1 MDEERAEQEKMTPY
15 HSQYY
20 AHELTKRCSSE
31 KLEKLSQSLFN
42 ASVDMN
48 PHQIEAALFAFR
60 SPLSR
65 GAILADEVG
74 LGKTIEAALIISQL
88 WAERK
93 RRILII
99 VPTSLRKQWNRELVE
114 KFFISSQILE
124 TRLYNALK
132 KQGQSN
138 PFELSDEIAIC
149 SYHFAR
155 SKADDIRR
163 INWDLVIIDE
173 AHRLRNVYKK
183 STKIARAILEAI
195 QPCPKVLLT
204 ATPLQNNLMELYGL
218 TQFIDQHI
226 FGDEISFRSLFGRHN
241 NLKASHF
248 ADLKARLRPI
258 CQRTLRRQVTEYVPY
273 TNRLAI
279 TQDFTPSEH
288 EQRLY
293 DEISEYLSRDEL
305 LAMPSGQRQLI
316 TMVFRKLLASST
328 FAIAGT
334 LETLV
339 SRLKTEL
346 TDLQP
351 EKDLTETMSEDFE
364 SLEEI
369 KEEWTEEEEAPPP
382 ESAEEN
388 RTDTPQVQLLKAEI
402 EELEGYRNLAVS
414 ITENAKGQELLT
426 ALKKG
431 FAKLA
436 ELGAARKAVIFTES
450 RRTQA
455 YLKQLLEEN
464 GYQHEIVLFNGTNTD
479 PESQQIYKD
488 WCERHAGD
496 DQITGS
502 RTADMRSALVE
513 HFHNRAS
520 ILITTESGAEG
531 INLQFASL
539 VVNYDLPWNPQ
550 RIEQRIGRC
559 HRYGQK
565 HDVVVINFLN
575 RKNAAD
581 VRVFQLL
588 SEKFR
593 LFDGVFGASDEVLG
607 AIESGVDFEKRI
619 AEIYQNCR
627 TPEQIEAAFNTLQ
640 QELEEQIAARLADTR
655 QQLLEHFDEEV
666 HERLRLNREQ
676 TRQQISRL
684 EEWLWLLTKYE
695 LDGLATF
702 NADHY
707 AFDLKTVPDG
717 MTEDGVPCGHYQ
729 LLTKVTEG
737 DAAIHYRPGHP
748 LAETLIERAKE
759 KQIAPHE
766 VAFLYSQHPT
776 KISVVENLLAKTG
789 WLSLTQVSIKAL
801 DTEDHLVFAAL
812 TDDGELVD
820 QETCERLF
828 AIAGSVGAE
837 VSVPLEWQER
847 LMTATETS
855 TNSIIE
861 DISSRNNNYFEQ
873 EMEKVDK
880 WAEDLKESLEIE
892 LKELDVQIKAL
903 KREAR
908 LAADLQ
914 TKLDHRRKASE
925 LEKQRHR
932 KRRGIFEAQDEIENK
947 REDLIAEVENRL
959 KQTVTKKPLFT
970 IRWSVI

>member
-1 MDEERAEQEKMTPY
+1 MSEKKQGKEKMTPY

-31 KLEKLSQSLFN
+31 KIEKLSQSLFN
-42 ASVDMN
+42 ATVDMN

-99 VPTSLRKQWNRELVE
+99 VPTSLRKQWNRELIE
-114 KFFISSQILE
+114 KFFLSSQILE

-132 KQGQSN
+132 KQGRLS
-138 PFELSDEIAIC
+138 PFELDDEIAIC

-195 QPCPKVLLT
+195 QSRPKVLLT

-226 FGDEISFRSLFGRHN
+226 FGDEVSFRSLFGRN
-241 NLKASHF
+241 SDLKDGHF
-248 ADLKARLRPI
+248 TDLKARLRPI

-279 TQDFTPSEH
+279 AQDFTPSER

-305 LAMPSGQRQLI
+305 LAMPSSQRQLI

-339 SRLKTEL
+339 ARLKTEL
-346 TDLQP
+346 TELQP
-351 EKDLTETMSEDFE
+351 EKELTETVAEDFE

-369 KEEWTEEEEAPPP
+369 KEEWAEEEESPTP
-382 ESAEEN
+382 ESAEEGGA
-388 RTDTPQVQLLKAEI
+388 DTRQIQLLKAEI
-402 EELEGYRNLAVS
+402 GELEGYRDLAVS

-426 ALKKG
+426 ALEKG

-455 YLKQLLEEN
+455 YLKLLLEEHD
-464 GYQHEIVLFNGTNTD
+464 YQDEIVLFNGTNTD
-479 PESQQIYKD
+479 PESQQIYKE
-488 WCERHAGD
+488 WSEQHTGD

-513 HFHNRAS
+513 HFRDRAS

-565 HDVVVINFLN
+565 HDVVVVNFLN

-619 AEIYQNCR
+619 ADIYQNCR
-627 TPEQIEAAFNTLQ
+627 TLQQIEEAFNTLQ
-640 QELEEQIAARLADTR
+640 KELEEQISTRLADTR
-655 QQLLEHFDEEV
+655 QKLLEHFDEEV
-666 HERLRLNREQ
+666 HERLRFNREQ

-684 EEWLWLLTKYE
+684 EDWLWLLTQYE

-702 NADHY
+702 NADQY
-707 AFDLKTVPDG
+707 AFHLEALPDG
-717 MTEDGVPCGHYQ
+717 MTEDGARCGHYQ
-729 LLTKVTEG
+729 LLTRVVDR
-737 DAAIHYRPGHP
+737 DATIHYRPGHP
-748 LAETLIERAKE
+748 LAETLIERAK
-759 KQIAPHE
+759 KRQITPHE
-766 VAFLYSQHPT
+766 VTFLYGQHPT
-776 KISVVENLLAKTG
+776 KISIVENLLTKTG
-789 WLSLTQVSIKAL
+789 WLSLTQVSIEAL
-801 DTEDHLVFAAL
+801 DAEDHLVFAAL
-812 TDDGELVD
+812 TDDGKLVD
-820 QETCERLF
+820 QEICERLF
-828 AIAGSVGAE
+828 SVAGNVGAE
-837 VSVPLEWQER
+837 ISVPLKCQER
-847 LMTATETS
+847 LMTETETS

-861 DISSRNNNYFEQ
+861 DVSSRNNNYFEQ

-892 LKELDVQIKAL
+892 LKELDVQIKSL

-914 TKLDHRRKASE
+914 TKLDYRRKASE

-947 REDLIAEVENRL
+947 RENLIAEVENRL
-959 KQTVTKKPLFT
+959 KQTITRKHLFT